1 MANTKQ
7 QQKATVQTI
16 DFKAIL
22 EQANRL
28 KEGEKLPI
36 VDRKYTAVVNPTDA
50 TVTLSLVV
58 PLTDVVKSAKGNNY
72 VIPVANTTGVR
83 GGGVAEFHSE
93 NGLVC
98 KLFADRVY
106 LSTPELEKD
115 KEAKKVGTSRT
126 ALLEQNVEA
135 LTQQNAMLMAILKE
149 KGLLEK

>member
-1 MANTKQ
+1 MSNKKTTPSVA
-7 QQKATVQTI
+7 TI

-22 EQANRL
+22 EQAKRL
-28 KEGEKLPI
+28 QEGEKLPV

-50 TVTLSLVV
+50 TVTLSLTV
-58 PLTDVVKSAKGNNY
+58 PLTDVVKSAKGNNF

-115 KEAKKVGTSRT
+115 KEAKKVGNSRT

-135 LTQQNAMLMAILKE
+135 LTQQNAMLMALLAD
-149 KGLLEK
+149 KGLLETK